1 MGARHLPRE
10 HRLSVVLPARM
21 KDNRGWHDVRI
32 LNISSKGLMA
42 RSAAAPSRGS
52 YLELRRGSHVIV
64 ARVVWSN
71 GQQFGVQSQSR
82 LVPSQ
87 VIEEQA
93 GAVSPPARP
102 GSCPAVERRASPRLA
117 GHAHEQSRW
126 RARALE
132 FLGIVAM
139 VAILGVLA
147 LDVSQQALAHS
158 MNAVNKSLGSANS
171 GQGL

>member
-1 MGARHLPRE
+1 MAAGHQQRE
-10 HRLSVVLPARM
+10 HRLNVVLPARM
-21 KDNRGWHDVRI
+21 KDSRGWHDVRI

-42 RSAAAPSRGS
+42 RSPAAPSRGS
-52 YLELRRGSHVIV
+52 YLELRRGRHVIV

-71 GQQFGVQSQSR
+71 GQQFGVRAQSL

-87 VIEEQA
+87 IIEEQ
-93 GAVSPPARP
+93 GSEISPPARP
-102 GSCPAVERRASPRLA
+102 GGSPALERRSSPRLA
-117 GHAHEQSRW
+117 GHAHQQSRW

-147 LDVSQQALAHS
+147 LDISQQALAHS
-158 MNAVNKSLGSANS
+158 MKAVNQSLASSRGS
-171 GQGL
+171 